1 VTRATL
7 RHPIARVRNGIV
19 LLAASLLTATAASA
33 GSLSVSPI
41 RVDFA
46 SGQRS
51 VTLIVRNDGDQT
63 TLVQTQ
69 LVAWSQAD
77 NEDRLEPTTDLL
89 ASPPIFEL
97 VPGGVQTV
105 RLALRRPADP
115 DRERSYRIVV
125 SEVPGPPQPDFT
137 GATFALKL
145 SLPVFVDAATTKAVP
160 QLAWSGA
167 VDADGSLVL
176 VATNTGTKHV
186 QMRTVDVMHDGPGA
200 DGRHAG
206 LWYVLSGQRR
216 SVKVAP
222 LPGRAIATDRVR
234 IHADTDAGIVAADV
248 VLDPR

>member
-1 VTRATL
+1 MLGPRLARL
-7 RHPIARVRNGIV
+7 RRVV
-19 LLAASLLTATAASA
+19 VAASLLAATAASG

-41 RVDFA
+41 RVDIA
-46 SGQRS
+46 PGQRS

-77 NEDRLEPTTDLL
+77 DEDRLEPTTDLL

-97 VPGGVQTV
+97 VAGGVQTV
-105 RLALRRPADP
+105 RLALRRPADA
-115 DRERSYRIVV
+115 DRERSYRIVI
-125 SEVPGPPQPDFT
+125 SEVPGAPPPGFS

-145 SLPVFVDAATTKAVP
+145 SLPVFVDAAATKTVP
-160 QLAWSGA
+160 QLVWSGA
-167 VDADGSLVL
+167 FDADGRFVL
-176 VATNTGTKHV
+176 AATNTGSKHV
-186 QMRTVDVMHDGPGA
+186 QVRAVDILHDGPGV

-206 LWYVLSGQRR
+206 LWYVLPGQRR
-216 SVKVAP
+216 SVIVAP
-222 LPGRAIATDRVR
+222 LPGRAIASDRVR

>member
-1 VTRATL
+1 ML
-7 RHPIARVRNGIV
+7 ARSFAFFRSGIV
-19 LLAASLLTATAASA
+19 SLAAALLAASGASA

-41 RVDFA
+41 RVEIA
-46 SGQRS
+46 PGQRS

-77 NEDRLEPTTDLL
+77 NEDRTEATTDLL

-97 VPGGVQTV
+97 VAGGVQTV
-105 RLALRRPADP
+105 RLALRRPADA

-125 SEVPGPPQPDFT
+125 SEVPGPPQPGFT

-145 SLPVFVDAATTKAVP
+145 SLPVFVDAASTKTVP
-160 QLAWSGA
+160 QLVWSAA
-167 VDADGSLVL
+167 VDADGSLAL
-176 VATNTGTKHV
+176 TATNTGSKHV
-186 QMRTVDVMHDGPGA
+186 QVRAVDVLHDGPGV
-200 DGRHAG
+200 DGRHTG
-206 LWYVLSGQRR
+206 LWYVLPGQRR
-216 SVKVAP
+216 SVTVAP
-222 LPGRAIATDRVR
+222 LPGRGIASDRVR

>member
-1 VTRATL
+1 MPPRFVIGL
-7 RHPIARVRNGIV
+7 RSSVV
-19 LLAASLLTATAASA
+19 LLATTLVAATAALA

-41 RVDFA
+41 RVDIA
-46 SGQRS
+46 PAQRS

-77 NEDRLEPTTDLL
+77 NDDRLEATTDLL

-105 RLALRRPADP
+105 RIALRRAADA
-115 DRERSYRIVV
+115 DRERAYRIVV
-125 SEVPGPPQPDFT
+125 SEVPGPPQPGFT

-145 SLPVFVDAATTKAVP
+145 SLPVFVDAAVAKAVP
-160 QLAWSGA
+160 QLVWTGN
-167 VDADGSLVL
+167 VGADGSLL
-176 VATNTGTKHV
+176 LTATNTGTKHV
-186 QMRTVDVMHDGPGA
+186 QVRTVDLLHDGPGV
-200 DGRHAG
+200 DGRHTG
-206 LWYVLSGQRR
+206 LWYVLPGQKR
-216 SVKVAP
+216 SITIAP
-222 LPGRAIATDRVR
+222 LPGRAIASDRVR

>member
-1 VTRATL
+1 VF
-7 RHPIARVRNGIV
+7 ARLVVVFRGSIV
-19 LLAASLLTATAASA
+19 LLAAMLFATSGASA

-41 RVDFA
+41 RIEIA
-46 SGQRS
+46 PGQRS

-69 LVAWSQAD
+69 LVTWSQAD

-105 RLALRRPADP
+105 RLALRRAADA

-125 SEVPGPPQPDFT
+125 SEVPGPTEPGFT

-145 SLPVFVDAATTKAVP
+145 SLPVFVDAATTKPAP
-160 QLAWSGA
+160 QLAWTGA
-167 VDADGSLVL
+167 VDADGSLAL
-176 VATNTGTKHV
+176 TATNTGTKHV
-186 QMRTVDVMHDGPGA
+186 QVRTVDVLHDGPGVDA
-200 DGRHAG
+200 RHAG
-206 LWYVLSGQRR
+206 LWYVLPGQRR
-216 SVKVAP
+216 SVVVAP
-222 LPGRAIATDRVR
+222 LPGRAIAVDRVR

>member
-1 VTRATL
+1 VLTGCLA
-7 RHPIARVRNGIV
+7 IVRSGV
-19 LLAASLLTATAASA
+19 ALLAMWLLAASPASA

-41 RVDFA
+41 RVEIA
-46 SGQRS
+46 PGQRS
-51 VTLIVRNDGDQT
+51 VTLLVRNDGDQT

-105 RLALRRPADP
+105 RLALRRLADA
-115 DRERSYRIVV
+115 DRERSYRILV
-125 SEVPGPPQPDFT
+125 SEVPGPPQPGFT

-145 SLPVFVDAATTKAVP
+145 SLPVFVDAATTKPVA
-160 QLAWSGA
+160 QLVWSGA
-167 VDADGSLVL
+167 IDADGRLAL
-176 VATNTGTKHV
+176 TATNTGSKHV
-186 QMRTVDVMHDGPGA
+186 QVRTVDVMHDGPGA
-200 DGRHAG
+200 DGRHAA
-206 LWYVLSGQRR
+206 LWYILPGQRR
-216 SVKVAP
+216 SVMVAP
-222 LPGRAIATDRVR
+222 LPGRAISPDRVR

>member
-1 VTRATL
+1 MLTPRLAT
-7 RHPIARVRNGIV
+7 VRSGVV
-19 LLAASLLTATAASA
+19 LLVTGMLAAAASA

-41 RVDFA
+41 RVEIA
-46 SGQRS
+46 PGQRS

-105 RLALRRPADP
+105 RLALRRPADA
-115 DRERSYRIVV
+115 DRERSYRILV
-125 SEVPGPPQPDFT
+125 SEVPGPPQPGFT

-145 SLPVFVDAATTKAVP
+145 SLPVFVDAAMTKAVA
-160 QLAWSGA
+160 QLVWSGA
-167 VDADGSLVL
+167 IDADGRLAL
-176 VATNTGTKHV
+176 TATNTGSKHV
-186 QMRTVDVMHDGPGA
+186 QVRTVDVMHDGPGV
-200 DGRHAG
+200 DGRQAG
-206 LWYVLSGQRR
+206 LWYVLPGQRR
-216 SVKVAP
+216 SVMVAP

>member
-1 VTRATL
+1 VLTRGLAIVRSGIALLATW
-7 RHPIARVRNGIV
+7 
-19 LLAASLLTATAASA
+19 LLAASAAFA

-41 RVDFA
+41 RVEIA
-46 SGQRS
+46 PGQRS

-105 RLALRRPADP
+105 RLALRRPADA

-125 SEVPGPPQPDFT
+125 SEVPGPPQPGFT

-145 SLPVFVDAATTKAVP
+145 SLPVFVDAATTKAVA
-160 QLAWSGA
+160 QLVWSGA
-167 VDADGSLVL
+167 IDADGRLAL
-176 VATNTGTKHV
+176 TATNTGSKHV
-186 QMRTVDVMHDGPGA
+186 QVRTVDVMHDGRGA

-206 LWYVLSGQRR
+206 LWYILPGQRR
-216 SVKVAP
+216 SVMVAP

>member
-1 VTRATL
+1 MHRGGRFCAFL
-7 RHPIARVRNGIV
+7 RRVV
-19 LLAASLLTATAASA
+19 ALFAASLLGAPVFA

-41 RVDFA
+41 RVDVA
-46 SGQRS
+46 GGQRS

-69 LVAWSQAD
+69 IMAWSQAD
-77 NEDRLEPTTDLL
+77 NEDRLEATTDLL

-105 RLALRRPADP
+105 RLALRRPADA
-115 DRERSYRIVV
+115 DRERSYRILV
-125 SEVPGPPQPDFT
+125 SEVPGPPQPGFT

-145 SLPVFVDAATTKAVP
+145 SLPVFVDAAMTKAVA
-160 QLAWSGA
+160 QLVWSGA
-167 VDADGSLVL
+167 IDADGRLAL
-176 VATNTGTKHV
+176 TATNTGSKHV
-186 QMRTVDVMHDGPGA
+186 QVRTVDVMHDGPGV
-200 DGRHAG
+200 DGRQAG
-206 LWYVLSGQRR
+206 LWYVLPGQRR
-216 SVKVAP
+216 SVMVAP

>member
-1 VTRATL
+1 MSGL
-7 RHPIARVRNGIV
+7 RIARLRSVV
-19 LLAASLLTATAASA
+19 LAVSLLAATMAASA
-33 GSLSVSPI
+33 GSLSISPI
-41 RVDFA
+41 RVDIA
-46 SGQRS
+46 PGQRS

-69 LVAWSQAD
+69 LAAWSQAD

-97 VPGGVQTV
+97 VPGGVQIV
-105 RLALRRPADP
+105 RLALRRPADA

-125 SEVPGPPQPDFT
+125 SEVPGPPQPGFT

-145 SLPVFVDAATTKAVP
+145 SLPVFVDAATSKAAP
-160 QLAWSGA
+160 QLVWTGA

-176 VATNTGTKHV
+176 AATNTGAKHV
-186 QMRTVDVMHDGPGA
+186 QVRAVDVLHDGPGVDA
-200 DGRHAG
+200 RHAG
-206 LWYVLSGQRR
+206 LWYVLPGQRR
-216 SVKVAP
+216 IVTVAP
-222 LPGRAIATDRVR
+222 LPGRAIALDRVR